1 MSELQAAIEQV
12 RRHATEIEEYLDFG
26 EEVVAAAGLVC
37 NAAERVPAL
46 ELDAA
51 RYRALREQDWDGKA
65 LATVEH
71 GEWVPPGAVAFDD
84 FADALRGATEEP
96 PT

>member
-1 MSELQAAIEQV
+1 MSESKLSEDIRAGVDAIRDDTFATDPHELANWADRAAV
-12 RRHATEIEEYLDFG
+12 
-26 EEVVAAAGLVC
+26 
-37 NAAERVPAL
+37 L

-84 FADALRGATEEP
+84 FADALRGETEEP
-96 PT
+96 PDD